1 MPRHLVNVGDSRPS
15 LDIASYARPGP
26 GRRDRLSA
34 AEVELISRT
43 VRRAPEVMVKVLTHG
58 GKDLKSVQRH
68 LEYLDRKGELEI
80 ETDQGERIA
89 GEGVENQL
97 LEDWDLDLEEDR
109 RRVDLGPLKDCSPP
123 KLVHKILFSMP
134 AGTPPRKVLA
144 AVKDFAREEFALKH
158 RYAMVLHTD
167 EPHPH
172 VHIVVKAMSEQGVRL
187 NIRKATLRGWRKEF
201 ARHLRAHGV
210 EANAT
215 ERAVRGNRLPAKL
228 NGIYRAEQR
237 RESHHNRIR
246 AEGVARDLLKGDLR
260 IEPGK
265 ARLLETRKEVQRGW
279 FAVGDIL
286 MAEGRIEL
294 AKQVWRFVD
303 DMRPPKTERELIAE
317 DLRGRARG
325 APSVQESSDLG
336 SGLVRYRTRD
346 DRSQTPR
353 SR

>member
-1 MPRHLVNVGDSRPS
+1 MPRRLINVGESTPI

-26 GRRDRLSA
+26 GRRDRLSL

-43 VRRAPEVMVKVLTHG
+43 VRRAPEVMVKVLTHD

-80 ETDQGERIA
+80 ETDDGERIA
-89 GEGVENQL
+89 GKGAEKEL

-109 RRVDLGPLKDCSPP
+109 RRIDLGPLKDRSPP

-134 AGTPPRKVLA
+134 AGTPPKKVLE
-144 AVKDFAREEFALKH
+144 AVKDFARKEFALQH

-172 VHIVVKAMSEQGVRL
+172 VHMVVKAVSEQGVRL
-187 NIRKATLRGWRKEF
+187 NIRKATLRGWRTDF

-215 ERAVRGNRLPAKL
+215 ERAVRGSPLVTKL
-228 NGIYRAEQR
+228 DGIYRAEQR
-237 RESHHNRIR
+237 GESRHTRTR
-246 AEGVARDLLKGDLR
+246 AEAVARELLKGDLR
-260 IEPGK
+260 IEQGK
-265 ARLLETRKEVQRGW
+265 ARLLETRKEVDRGW

-286 MAEGRIEL
+286 IAEGREEL
-294 AKQVWRFVD
+294 ANEVWRFAAT
-303 DMRPPKTERELIAE
+303 MPPPKTERELIVE
-317 DLRGRARG
+317 DLRRRVREARM
-325 APSVQESSDLG
+325 
-336 SGLVRYRTRD
+336 RD
-346 DRSQTPR
+346 GPAQIPER
-353 SR
+353 